1 MDGQI
6 QVWCGRRRCR
16 NEWEWWQSRLK
27 SGSFLVR
34 VPGLWLCGPASMF
47 MLSLVCGVQQ
57 WKFAFLFTPFPIG
70 KQHSRLQR
78 RVFVGAVARRWTQP
92 LSLSPLAC
100 GLGGMHEMAYP
111 SQDSISPST
120 LDSLAACLLS
130 SEKPFHHRMTIP
142 LLLLGG
148 EKEISSRQ
156 ASCISRARYYTR

>member
-1 MDGQI
+1 MDGWTDPSVVRAQEM
-6 QVWCGRRRCR
+6 QERVGVVA
-16 NEWEWWQSRLK
+16 EQAKKWQLPCK
-27 SGSFLVR
+27 SAWVLAV
-34 VPGLWLCGPASMF
+34 WLCLNVHA
-47 MLSLVCGVQQ
+47 LSRVRRAAVEV
-57 WKFAFLFTPFPIG
+57 AFLFTPFPIG

-130 SEKPFHHRMTIP
+130 SEKPFHHRMTTT
-142 LLLLGG
+142 LLLLGRG
-148 EKEISSRQ
+148 EEKKRNL
-156 ASCISRARYYTR
+156 